1 VPDTA
6 NLSIEAKAENAT
18 VNRDLAIIRRAFR
31 LAHRAWHVLAIPHIE
46 FLDESRNVRQ
56 GFLEPDAFAKVH
68 TALTPAVYADVGV
81 FGFITG

>member
-31 LAHRAWHVLAIPHIE
+31 LAHRAWHVLAIPH
-46 FLDESRNVRQ
+46 N
-56 GFLEPDAFAKVH
+56 
-68 TALTPAVYADVGV
+68 
-81 FGFITG
+81 